1 MKQLPVAL
9 LFVSLASC
17 ATLPK
22 PNDISEYAE
31 LEGVVGQDV
40 TLAGFWSTQ
49 HEATGIYFG
58 KREYRDAPKH
68 CVAVTPSLEAAHGS
82 GVRISGTLEK
92 SPCGTE
98 LICLTVCQPYILRNA
113 RVAR

>member
-1 MKQLPVAL
+1 MKRLTVAL
-9 LFVSLASC
+9 LFAPLASC
-17 ATLPK
+17 TTLPK

-31 LEGVVGQDV
+31 LEGVIGQDV
-40 TLAGFWSTQ
+40 TLAGFWSKQ

-68 CVAVTPSLEAAHGS
+68 CVEVVPSLEVVHGR

-92 SPCGTE
+92 SPCGKE
-98 LICLTVCQPYILRNA
+98 LICLTVCQPYVLRNA
-113 RVAR
+113 RLAR